1 MGQQT
6 KESSLLSLILGT
18 QQIKLAVLSQELG
31 LFVRMES
38 DSHRRP
44 QHIQGVRLINKPYS
58 TVTLLAKF
66 RGKSMGQPLCLAV

>member
-31 LFVRMES
+31 LFVRMEFDFYLTES
-38 DSHRRP
+38 K
-44 QHIQGVRLINKPYS
+44 QV
-58 TVTLLAKF
+58 VF
-66 RGKSMGQPLCLAV
+66 RIFLDFHSRTT

>member
-31 LFVRMES
+31 LFVRMEF
-38 DSHRRP
+38 DSPPSPPTYHLSPRTNRGDFFWSFD
-44 QHIQGVRLINKPYS
+44 QGNSFAIIGV
-58 TVTLLAKF
+58 
-66 RGKSMGQPLCLAV
+66 